1 MLHLRG
7 FQGSMTI
14 EETSRMQQW
23 MPVILVSRLP
33 HIPFPTSV
41 YNTVFF
47 PLEKYSYPMIHSIT
61 KSQLSSQKW
70 TCHLSGMDLPSVWPQ
85 GWAQTWAHDSRWF
98 SQAFPQDHSHEEGR
112 SSFWGHMSWKIVT
125 LELLLDIFL
134 PCREVC
140 PQWEK
145 YRHKKPNRCEW

>member
-1 MLHLRG
+1 MLCLRG

-14 EETSRMQQW
+14 EEIFRMQQC
-23 MPVILVSRLP
+23 MPVILVSHLP

-41 YNTVFF
+41 NNTVFF
-47 PLEKYSYPMIHSIT
+47 PLEKYSYPMIQSVT

-98 SQAFPQDHSHEEGR
+98 SQAFPQDHSHEEGP
-112 SSFWGHMSWKIVT
+112 SSLWGHMRWKIVT